1 MIQPQ
6 TNIKIFDNSGV
17 KAIRCVHVEKKA
29 YRHCALVSNIVL
41 GVVTQTKKKSTVK
54 SSYKKGD
61 LVRVLVVSSKKETQL
76 TVSGIFFKNFEN
88 NLGMVVQPTKK
99 QQVAVVPAGS
109 RFESHIPFFFKNYTL
124 KTLGLYSTFTILC
137 TGFIIFLITFLDVT
151 ARASFCF
158 VMQRYLN

>member
-6 TNIKIFDNSGV
+6 TKVKIFDNSGV

-41 GVVTQTKKKSTVK
+41 GVVTQTKKKSNTK

-76 TVSGIFFKNFEN
+76 AASGIFFKNFEN
-88 NLGMVVQPTKK
+88 NLGIIVQPTKK
-99 QQVAVVPAGS
+99 QQTSAVPAGS
-109 RFESHIPFFFKNYTL
+109 RFESHIPLFFKNFTL
-124 KTLGLYSTFTILC
+124 KTLGLYSKLTVLC
-137 TGFIIFLITFLDVT
+137 TNLTIFLIMFLYVIALASYVT
-151 ARASFCF
+151 
-158 VMQRYLN
+158 QTYPN